1 MIFLWGFAQ
10 CGEIVLRMYKI
21 YSFETRWKKVYVFF
35 PQTTIPQWLNAV
47 TPVQKISSILT
58 RERWLVLN
66 KELLCFVFNGH
77 SANMWYEVLSL
88 NLKPL

>member
-1 MIFLWGFAQ
+1 M
-10 CGEIVLRMYKI
+10 
-21 YSFETRWKKVYVFF
+21 FF
-35 PQTTIPQWLNAV
+35 PQKTLTQLLNSV

-58 RERWLVLN
+58 RKRWLVLN

-77 SANMWYEVLSL
+77 SANMWYVVLSL

>member
-10 CGEIVLRMYKI
+10 SVEIVLRIYKI
-21 YSFETRWKKVYVFF
+21 YSFETRLKKVYVFSLKK
-35 PQTTIPQWLNAV
+35 TIPQWLNSV
-47 TPVQKISSILT
+47 TPVQKISSILA

-77 SANMWYEVLSL
+77 SANMWYVVLSL